1 MGVIVL
7 KNTEENLKEDPEK
20 AREQTRALLR
30 KILTADDVAR
40 MRYRKGELPRGI
52 ASKFGGTIA
61 AIVDGIVLEALRNK
75 EIAET
80 IAPVLLDKIEN
91 GWGNPVPWAHILQIL
106 AYWHRLEIEGE
117 VQDPAEIVEAYRQL
131 KSRMDLDNIEER
143 KAELEEEF
151 EEKIQ
156 QLREKWE
163 KNLMFG

>member
-1 MGVIVL
+1 MRRSTG
-7 KNTEENLKEDPEK
+7 
-20 AREQTRALLR
+20 TR
-30 KILTADDVAR
+30 T
-40 MRYRKGELPRGI
+40 
-52 ASKFGGTIA
+52 
-61 AIVDGIVLEALRNK
+61 
-75 EIAET
+75 
-80 IAPVLLDKIEN
+80 
-91 GWGNPVPWAHILQIL
+91 
-106 AYWHRLEIEGE
+106 RLEIEGE